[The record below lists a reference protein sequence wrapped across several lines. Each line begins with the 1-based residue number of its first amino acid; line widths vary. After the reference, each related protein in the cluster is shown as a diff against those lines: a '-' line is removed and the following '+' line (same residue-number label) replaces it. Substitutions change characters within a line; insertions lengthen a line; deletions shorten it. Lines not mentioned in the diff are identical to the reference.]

1 MDEKLKELLEL
12 WGQETVTSIQATL
25 VAQRNI
31 ASRTLLDSI
40 EYTVGDGFV
49 QFTMAEYGHY
59 VDVGSKPHW
68 APIAPFKT
76 WARLKRLPPSAAFA
90 VRASIA
96 GKALGGSGKGGTKP
110 HRFFDQVIQREIANL
125 LPKLDKGFID
135 YLDGRISLLNDT
147 Q

>member
-1 MDEKLKELLEL
+1 MDEKLKEILDK
-12 WGQETVTSIQATL
+12 WGQDTVTAIQAL
-25 VAQRNI
+25 IVAQRNI

-40 EYTVGDGFV
+40 EYSLGADFV

-59 VDVGSKPHW
+59 VDVGTKAHF

-96 GKALGGSGKGGTKP
+96 KKGTKAY
-110 HRFFDQVIQREIANL
+110 RFFDQTIQKEINKL
-125 LPKLDKGFID
+125 LPQLDKGFID
-135 YLDGRISLLNDT
+135 YLDGRIKILNDT

>member
-12 WGQETVTSIQATL
+12 WGQDTVTAIQATL

-59 VDVGSKPHW
+59 VDVGTKPHW

-96 GKALGGSGKGGTKP
+96 KKGTKP

-125 LPKLDKGFID
+125 LPKLDKGFIE
-135 YLDGRISLLNDT
+135 YLDGRISLLNNT

>member
-1 MDEKLKELLEL
+1 MNEEKLRAIFDE
-12 WGQETVTSIQATL
+12 WGRDTVLAIQATL

-40 EYTVGDGFV
+40 EYTLGPNFV
-49 QFTMAEYGHY
+49 EFTMAEYGHY
-59 VDVGSKPHW
+59 VDVGTKPHW

-90 VRASIA
+90 IRASIA
-96 GKALGGSGKGGTKP
+96 KKGTKP

-125 LPKLDKGFID
+125 LPKLDQGFID
-135 YLDGRISLLNDT
+135 YLNGRITLLNDN

>member
-12 WGQETVTSIQATL
+12 WGQDTVIAIQATL

-59 VDVGSKPHW
+59 VDVGTKPHW

-96 GKALGGSGKGGTKP
+96 KKGTKP

-125 LPKLDKGFID
+125 LPKLDKGFIE
-135 YLDGRISLLNDT
+135 YLDGRISLLNNT

>member
-1 MDEKLKELLEL
+1 MNEEIQNIFDE
-12 WGQETVTSIQATL
+12 WGRDTVLAIQATL
-25 VAQRNI
+25 VAQKNI

-40 EYTVGDGFV
+40 EYSLGSDFV

-90 VRASIA
+90 IRASIA

-125 LPKLDKGFID
+125 LPKLDQGFID